1 MNRFSEKVALVTG
14 GGAGIG
20 RAAALKFAN
29 EGAKVAVADIAL
41 SDAEQT
47 VAMIEQAGGQ
57 AIAMGTDVRE
67 AAQIEAMVDRTIG
80 VFGQLNIG
88 FNNAGI
94 EGAPFVRI
102 TDYPED
108 IYDQVMDVNVKGVWL
123 CMKHQ
128 IAHFMEVGGGVIVN
142 TASVAGLVGGPS
154 GSPYFASKHA
164 VVGMTRAVAIEYA
177 KKNIRINAVCPA
189 VIRTRMFEDSL
200 KAKPEA
206 EPTIVGM
213 HPIGRL
219 GQPEEVA
226 EAVLYLASDAASFM
240 TGHAMPVDGGLTAY

>member
-1 MNRFSEKVALVTG
+1 VNFAGKTVLVTG
-14 GGAGIG
+14 GAAGIG
-20 RAAALKFAN
+20 KATALAFAA
-29 EGAKVAVADIAL
+29 EGANVAVADIDIDQAQ
-41 SDAEQT
+41 QT
-47 VAMIEQAGGQ
+47 VDEINKAQAGRS
-57 AIAMGTDVRE
+57 IALEVDVRNGD
-67 AAQIEAMVDRTIG
+67 QISEMIRATIDR
-80 VFGQLNIG
+80 FGGLDVG

-102 TDYPED
+102 ADYPEEV
-108 IYDQVMDVNVKGVWL
+108 YDQVMDVNVKGVWL

-128 IAHFMEVGGGVIVN
+128 IEHFMQVGGGVIVN

-164 VVGMTRAVAIEYA
+164 VVGMTKAVAIEYA
-177 KKNIRINAVCPA
+177 KKNIRVNAVCPA

-206 EPTIVGM
+206 EPVIVGM
-213 HPIGRL
+213 HPVGRL

-226 EAVLYLASDAASFM
+226 QAVLYLASDASSFM
-240 TGHAMPVDGGLTAY
+240 TGHAMPIDGGLIAQ